1 MSSVLVLLPL
11 NEPRVNFVL
20 SCPTVGERWI
30 YLVNWLTERN
40 ISLCSREQHGSPNDL
55 NPNNVYC
62 VTGGSVADSF
72 LLFQVNIT
80 ADWND
85 PNTPAPKFTSDIGF
99 LVWTDLPMPI
109 HNEKRKADQQQPI
122 DETPVYVEKADDGDQ
137 SDGTIEPND
146 IFTALSN
153 RR

>member
-1 MSSVLVLLPL
+1 MSSILVLLPL

-40 ISLCSREQHGSPNDL
+40 ISICSPEQHGTPNNL

-62 VTGGSVADSF
+62 VSGGSVADSF
-72 LLFQVNIT
+72 LLFQVNVT

-85 PNTPAPKFTSDIGF
+85 PNTPAPKFTADIGF
-99 LVWTDLPMPI
+99 LVWTDLPIPVYS
-109 HNEKRKADQQQPI
+109 EKSSADQKEEI
-122 DETPVYVEKADDGDQ
+122 DETPVYVEKADTGKQ
-137 SDGTIEPND
+137 SDDTIEPND
-146 IFTALSN
+146 IFAALSN